1 MEQQQITKD
10 MLVFNK
16 SIFDNTFNM
25 ISSIQDQ
32 SERMLTSFLDKAS
45 WLPDDAKK
53 AIIDWISSY
62 KKGRDE
68 FKAATDE
75 KYEKIADYFL
85 KKENDE
91 TTKMKK

>member
-1 MEQQQITKD
+1 MDQQQIIKD
-10 MLVFNK
+10 MMAFNK
-16 SIFDNTFNM
+16 SIFDSSFNM

-32 SERMLTSFLDKAS
+32 SERMLTSFLDKVS

-53 AIIDWISSY
+53 AITDWVLSY

-68 FKAATDE
+68 FKVATDE

-85 KKENDE
+85 KKENHE
-91 TTKMKK
+91 TPKTKK